1 MNDIGII
8 KLIGKYKG
16 FTIVDNDIFQ
26 ELNQYKWRKQSNGYI
41 VRSIV
46 KNGSW
51 SSEYLH
57 KRILVVDEPNLEIDH
72 INGCRF
78 DNTSRNLRICTIN
91 QNQHNRKKQKKET
104 SSKYK
109 GVNWNKQNKKW
120 RSQIAIGMK
129 KIYLGYFDNEKD
141 AALTYNKAAKKYH
154 GDFALLNIIED

>member
-1 MNDIGII
+1 MNDIEII

-91 QNQHNRKKQKKET
+91 QNQHNRKKQK
-104 SSKYK
+104 
-109 GVNWNKQNKKW
+109 
-120 RSQIAIGMK
+120 
-129 KIYLGYFDNEKD
+129 
-141 AALTYNKAAKKYH
+141 
-154 GDFALLNIIED
+154 